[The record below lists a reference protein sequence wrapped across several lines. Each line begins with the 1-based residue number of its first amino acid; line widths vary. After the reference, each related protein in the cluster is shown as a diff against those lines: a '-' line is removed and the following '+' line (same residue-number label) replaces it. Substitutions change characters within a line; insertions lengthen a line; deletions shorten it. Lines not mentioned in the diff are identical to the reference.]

1 MNYFSAES
9 IGLHQIISQ
18 AEGFLTGPVLQKW
31 IGLLWLAGAVIIGL
45 ICHAIFYRVF
55 QILAGRTKTVF
66 GKSMVSHCRGSSRL
80 IIPLL
85 FIQFVLPAVSI
96 PETTAVLLRQIF
108 VVAFISAVGWLMIN
122 LTHVAEDVILYRF
135 SINVSDNL
143 RDRRI
148 QTQFKIFKKV
158 AIVII
163 LVLTVSVILM
173 NFQKVRY
180 LGTSILASAGIAGI
194 VIGLAAQRSLGT
206 ILAGIQIAIT
216 QPIRIDDVV
225 IVENEWGRVEEI
237 NLTYVVI
244 RIWDLRRLILPITY
258 FIEKPFQNWT
268 RVTADILGTVFLYT
282 DYTIP
287 VPEIREEL
295 QNILAQSEF
304 WDGKVWAL
312 QVTNATERTLEL
324 RALMSA
330 ADASQAWNLRCLVRE
345 KLIDFVQRNYP
356 DSLPAL
362 RTRFRE
368 EKAFLSHEPGER
380 SER

>member
-1 MNYFSAES
+1 MSDPLGS
-9 IGLHQIISQ
+9 IPQNWASLI
-18 AEGFLTGPVLQKW
+18 
-31 IGLLWLAGAVIIGL
+31 WLAGAATAGL
-45 ICHAIFYRVF
+45 LCQAILYR
-55 QILAGRTKTVF
+55 LARAISRRTKNSVDD
-66 GKSMVSHCRGSSRL
+66 SIVNHCRGSFRL

-85 FIQFVLPAVSI
+85 FIQFVMQAISI
-96 PETTAVLLRQIF
+96 PETEAILLKQIIT
-108 VVAFISAVGWLMIN
+108 VAFISALGWLMID
-122 LTHVAEDVILYRF
+122 LTHVAEDVIFTRF
-135 SINVSDNL
+135 DIDVRDNL
-143 RDRRI
+143 RYRSI
-148 QTQFKIFKKV
+148 QTQFSIFKKI

-163 LVLTVSVILM
+163 IVLTVSVILM

-206 ILAGIQIAIT
+206 ILAGIQIAFT

-268 RVTADILGTVFLYT
+268 RVSADIMGTVFLYT

-287 VPEIREEL
+287 VPAIRDEL
-295 QNILAQSEF
+295 QNILTHSEF
-304 WDGKVWAL
+304 WDGKVWGL
-312 QVTNATERTLEL
+312 QVTNTTERTMEL

-330 ADASQAWNLRCLVRE
+330 ADSSQAWNLRCLVRE
-345 KLIDFVQRNYP
+345 RLVDFIQKNYP
-356 DSLPAL
+356 DSLPGL
-362 RTRFRE
+362 RTRFYGAENFFHPTRDNRVG
-368 EKAFLSHEPGER
+368 S
-380 SER
+380 